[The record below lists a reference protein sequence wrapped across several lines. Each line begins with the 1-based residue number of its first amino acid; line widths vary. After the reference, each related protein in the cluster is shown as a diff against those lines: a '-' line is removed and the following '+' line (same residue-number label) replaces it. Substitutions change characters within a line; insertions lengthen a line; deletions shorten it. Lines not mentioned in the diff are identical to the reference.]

1 VPASPAAILHADA
14 DAFYASVEQRDD
26 PHLRGRPMVVGKGVV
41 LAASYEARRSGIHSG
56 MGGRRARRLCPGLV
70 AVSPRFEAYTA
81 ASRQIFDIF
90 RRHAPVVEGLSME
103 EAFLDVSGL
112 ERIRG

>member
-1 VPASPAAILHADA
+1 MFVSARPAAILHADA

-26 PHLRGRPMVVGKGVV
+26 PRLLGRPMVVGKGVV

-56 MGGRRARRLCPGLV
+56 MGGRRARQLCPGLV
-70 AVSPRFEAYTA
+70 AVSPRFEAYTE
-81 ASRQIFDIF
+81 ASRQIFDVF

-103 EAFLDVSGL
+103 EAFLDV
-112 ERIRG
+112 